1 MRMTSNA
8 PSGSVIYGE
17 GRIGNLASATP
28 TMAGC
33 SWESPTSSRALA
45 KRLRKPRSLGL
56 PPKPSGHLPP
66 TPPPGPGIMVQELDV
81 TGEPA
86 GSWAQ
91 PVSIW

>member
-66 TPPPGPGIMVQELDV
+66 PPRPQGPGLWFKSSM
-81 TGEPA
+81 
-86 GSWAQ
+86 
-91 PVSIW
+91 